1 MWILTRIKPLD
12 HHTVAVTA
20 RPGPCPLGGGG
31 ARGSQGPPQWSPA
44 HTLSAAARRT
54 GAVGAQNH
62 EPARRFGL
70 SRKIPRV
77 LTRFRGAVRNKPK
90 PTNKGL
96 TKEGGQPLGA
106 GGREGN
112 LLEREGRTATSWS
125 RRAMSKR
132 APSKTASYKNLGTS

>member
-1 MWILTRIKPLD
+1 MDPDTNK
-12 HHTVAVTA
+12 TA
-20 RPGPCPLGGGG
+20 RSSHGGRHCPTRALPPRWGRRTRLPGT
-31 ARGSQGPPQWSPA
+31 PPA
-44 HTLSAAARRT
+44 VYRAAARRT

-77 LTRFRGAVRNKPK
+77 LTRFRGAVGNKPK

-106 GGREGN
+106 GGTEPEGN
-112 LLEREGRTATSWS
+112 VEA
-125 RRAMSKR
+125 RAI
-132 APSKTASYKNLGTS
+132 

>member
-1 MWILTRIKPLD
+1 M
-12 HHTVAVTA
+12 
-20 RPGPCPLGGGG
+20 G
-31 ARGSQGPPQWSPA
+31 AAHAAPRDPPSGLPRR
-44 HTLSAAARRT
+44 ARRT

-106 GGREGN
+106 GGTEPEGN
-112 LLEREGRTATSWS
+112 VEA
-125 RRAMSKR
+125 RAI
-132 APSKTASYKNLGTS
+132 